1 MELLGL
7 IIAIVFFVVGFIGT
21 VLPILPGVILI
32 FSGMVVYGILTNFH
46 DLNIYFFLMQSAAMM
61 LVFGID
67 LIASSIGIRKF
78 DGSKQAAVGGAI
90 GIVVGLIVLGP
101 LGIAI
106 GPFVGAV
113 GVELIS
119 GKDMNHAIKSGFG
132 SLIGILGGTILKLF
146 TEAIMISYFF
156 ISIS

>member
-7 IIAIVFFVVGFIGT
+7 ILAIIFFVVGFIGT
-21 VLPILPGVILI
+21 VLPILPGVILV
-32 FSGMVVYGILTNFH
+32 FSGMVLYGIFTNFH
-46 DLNIYFFLMQSAAMM
+46 TLNIYFFLLQGVAMI
-61 LVFGID
+61 LIFGID
-67 LIASSIGIRKF
+67 LIASTIGTRKF
-78 DGSKQAAVGGAI
+78 DGSKQASLGGAM
-90 GIVVGLIVLGP
+90 GIILGLIILGP
-101 LGIAI
+101 LGMAI

-119 GKDMNHAIKSGFG
+119 GKNLEQAIKSGFG

-146 TEAIMISYFF
+146 AEAIMISYFF

>member
-1 MELLGL
+1 MELLGM
-7 IIAIVFFVVGFIGT
+7 IVAVVFFVVGFIGT
-21 VLPILPGVILI
+21 VLPILPGVILV
-32 FSGMVVYGILTNFH
+32 FSGMVVYGILTSFH
-46 DLNIYFFLMQSAAMM
+46 ELSMYFFLMQGVAVI
-61 LVFGID
+61 LVFFID
-67 LIASSIGIRKF
+67 FIASSIGVRKF
-78 DGSKQAAVGGAI
+78 DGSKQAAVGGAF
-90 GIVVGLIVLGP
+90 GILLGLIVLGP

-106 GPFVGAV
+106 GPFIGAV

-119 GKDMNHAIKSGFG
+119 GKDLNHAIKSGFG

>member
-1 MELLGL
+1 MEILGL

-21 VLPILPGVILI
+21 VLPILPGVILV

-46 DLNIYFFLMQSAAMM
+46 DLNIYFFLMQGVAMI
-61 LVFGID
+61 LVFVID
-67 LIASSIGIRKF
+67 FIASTVGIRKF
-78 DGSKQAAVGGAI
+78 DGSKQAAVGGAF
-90 GIVVGLIVLGP
+90 GIIIGLIVLGP

-106 GPFVGAV
+106 GPFIGAV
-113 GVELIS
+113 GVELLS
-119 GKDMNHAIKSGFG
+119 GKDMNHSIKSGFG

>member
-7 IIAIVFFVVGFIGT
+7 ILAVIFFIVGFIGT
-21 VLPILPGVILI
+21 VLPILPGVIFV
-32 FSGMVVYGILTNFH
+32 FSGMVVYGIMTNFH
-46 DLNIYFFLMQSAAMM
+46 ELNIYFFLLQSVTMM
-61 LVFGID
+61 LVFVID
-67 LIASSIGIRKF
+67 FIASAVGTRRF
-78 DGSKQAAVGGAI
+78 DGSKQAAAGGAF
-90 GIVVGLIVLGP
+90 GIVIGLIVLGP

>member
-7 IIAIVFFVVGFIGT
+7 IIAVFLFVVGFIGT
-21 VLPILPGVILI
+21 ILPILPGVILI

-46 DLNIYFFLMQSAAMM
+46 ELNIYFFLMQGVAMI
-61 LVFGID
+61 LVFFID
-67 LIASSIGIRKF
+67 LIATSVGINKF
-78 DGSKQAAVGGAI
+78 DGSKQAAVGGAF
-90 GIVVGLIVLGP
+90 GIIIGLIILGP
-101 LGIAI
+101 IGIAI
-106 GPFVGAV
+106 GPFMGAV

-119 GKDMNHAIKSGFG
+119 GKNMDQAIKSGFG

-146 TEAIMISYFF
+146 AEAIMITYFF